1 MMKLSVEIT
10 PSGPK
15 VGTDAVA
22 RLLYALG
29 DELRSPGFALLQ
41 GPPHARAVLASRT
54 VVDHETSS
62 ILIGELVTAPHQ
74 PGGK

>member
-1 MMKLSVEIT
+1 MMKLFVEIT
-10 PSGPK
+10 PSSPK
-15 VGTDAVA
+15 VSTDAVA

-29 DELRSPGFALLQ
+29 DDLRSPAFALLQ
-41 GPPHARAVLASRT
+41 GPSQTRT
-54 VVDHETSS
+54 VLLSRNVIDHETNS